1 MASLEVLYEDNHL
14 LVVNKPA
21 GIATMGAEQGPTM
34 HSLAAHYLK
43 TTYRKPGNAFVGVV
57 SRLDAMTSGV
67 LVLAK
72 TSKAASRLSAQFA
85 ERSSDRSEKVYLAL
99 VEGSLIYPDANRP
112 GTNSTDETLPGQEWI
127 DFVRKDDAAHRMRVV
142 NPSSPGA
149 KEARLRYHQ
158 IGSTENWSLVAVR
171 LISGRKHQIRLQ
183 FAHRGHAV
191 LGDRK
196 YGSRLPFPQG
206 IALHSWRLRIV
217 HPTRRVAMW
226 FRADPPSSWKPLLA
240 QLPNGCRIQSDN
252 AMQINVD
259 ALLQI
264 DPEDC
269 K

>member
-21 GIATMGAEQGPTM
+21 GIATMGAEQGATM
-34 HSLAAHYLK
+34 HSMAAHYLK
-43 TTYRKPGNAFVGVV
+43 TTYQKPGKAFVGVV

-85 ERSSDRSEKVYLAL
+85 DRSGGQSEKLYLAL
-99 VEGSLIYPDANRP
+99 VEGSLCAPQQERP
-112 GTNSTDETLPGQEWI
+112 AREQTEQQRGGQEWV

-142 NPSSPGA
+142 RRSSPGA
-149 KEARLRYHQ
+149 KEARLRYHHLA
-158 IGSTENWSLVAVR
+158 SATEWSLVAVR

-206 IALHSWRLRIV
+206 IALHSWRLKIM

-226 FRADPPSSWKPLLA
+226 FRADPPTAWKALLA
-240 QLPNGCRIQSDN
+240 QLPNGHRIRSDPTLECD
-252 AMQINVD
+252 VD
-259 ALLQI
+259 ASLQI

-269 K
+269 E